1 MKSHLTDVFTF
12 IDYFAGYLLRAI
24 IKLNT

>member
-1 MKSHLTDVFTF
+1 VFTF